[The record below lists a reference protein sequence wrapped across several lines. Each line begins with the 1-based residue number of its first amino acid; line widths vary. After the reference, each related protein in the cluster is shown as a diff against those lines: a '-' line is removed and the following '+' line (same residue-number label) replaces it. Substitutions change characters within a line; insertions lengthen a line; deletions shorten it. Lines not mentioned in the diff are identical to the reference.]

1 MAQLVEF
8 HIVARDT
15 CQTPCGMQTKVSVL
29 SGFFSAG
36 RKRN

>member
-1 MAQLVEF
+1 MARLVEF
-8 HIVARDT
+8 HIVAADT
-15 CQTPCGMQTKVSVL
+15 YQTPICMQTKVSVV